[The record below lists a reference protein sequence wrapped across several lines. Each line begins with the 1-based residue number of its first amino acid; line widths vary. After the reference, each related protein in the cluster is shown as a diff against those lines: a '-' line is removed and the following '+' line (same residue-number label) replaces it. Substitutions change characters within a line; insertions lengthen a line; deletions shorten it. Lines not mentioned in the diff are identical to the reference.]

1 MNQRPS
7 VDNLKQFTRQTAQL
21 NPQLQAVLGNLDVQL
36 DDELARYRR
45 KKRIE
50 AEAPQSS
57 GYRHRSTTPKNLEV
71 VVTPG
76 QRETPA
82 TRSRE
87 PFQLDRNG
95 SEAIASDFMEANESN
110 TFPSGLSPFSPQ
122 VNLPQKLEASLSSNR
137 SNVSDPDAA
146 SSNITS
152 INLAENNSPN
162 STESLDRPQD
172 RTHDYL
178 ESSEQLLGSLDDSSA
193 SDLSTRLRN
202 RRRQRRSLKNLL
214 SPLSVGVTLLFVLIT
229 GTLAYMISGKMGDRQ
244 PVVTAENSASS
255 TSSPTQT
262 PLAEVPRSPNLAD
275 KEFVPLDLD
284 TLGTLNRN
292 SEINPPT
299 IPEQLLPTVPITP
312 APDPTQTTPTTPAV
326 PGQNYPSLEN
336 LNTAIL
342 PQSVQ
347 DNLPNVRANNSNN
360 ANSNNANSNTANSNT
375 ANSNNANSNT
385 ANSNNANSNNANSN
399 NANSG
404 NNSPQANTGASSPT
418 PAATSQ
424 NPGTQTAQNLP
435 QPNLS
440 AQSFPAFFYVVIDYQ
455 NEDSLYLARQAIPD
469 AYVREFP
476 IGVKVQMAAFEDT
489 ASAQNMV
496 QYLKEQGFAAQVY
509 QP

>member
-7 VDNLKQFTRQTAQL
+7 VDNLKQFPRQTAQL

-50 AEAPQSS
+50 AEAPQPS
-57 GYRHRSTTPKNLEV
+57 GYRNRSTTPKNLEV

-110 TFPSGLSPFSPQ
+110 PFPSGLSPFSPQ
-122 VNLPQKLEASLSSNR
+122 VTLPQKLEASLSSNR
-137 SNVSDPDAA
+137 SNVGDRDPGL
-146 SSNITS
+146 SN
-152 INLAENNSPN
+152 INLAENNAPN
-162 STESLDRPQD
+162 STEESPDRPLD

-178 ESSEQLLGSLDDSSA
+178 ESSEQLLGSLDESSA

-244 PVVTAENSASS
+244 PIVTAENAASS
-255 TSSPTQT
+255 ASSPTQP

-275 KEFVPLDLD
+275 REFVPLDLD
-284 TLGTLNRN
+284 TLGTITGN
-292 SEINPPT
+292 SETEMPAPV
-299 IPEQLLPTVPITP
+299 LATVPISP
-312 APDPTQTTPTTPAV
+312 SPEPTQATATTPAV
-326 PGQNYPSLEN
+326 PGQTYPSLEN

-347 DNLPNVRANNSNN
+347 DNLPNARAN
-360 ANSNNANSNTANSNT
+360 
-375 ANSNNANSNT
+375 
-385 ANSNNANSNNANSN
+385 NSNNANSNNANSN
-399 NANSG
+399 NANSTNANSG
-404 NNSPQANTGASSPT
+404 NNSPQAKTGASSPT
-418 PAATSQ
+418 PAATNQ
-424 NPGTQTAQNLP
+424 TPGTQTPQKLP
-435 QPNLS
+435 EPTVSN
-440 AQSFPAFFYVVIDYQ
+440 QSFPAFFYVVIDYQ

-489 ASAQNMV
+489 ASAQAMV

>member
-36 DDELARYRR
+36 ESELARYRR

-50 AEAPQSS
+50 AEAPQPS

-82 TRSRE
+82 TRSPE

-95 SEAIASDFMEANESN
+95 SEAITSDFMGANQSN

-137 SNVSDPDAA
+137 SNVGDRDPA
-146 SSNITS
+146 SSTITG
-152 INLAENNSPN
+152 INLAENNAPN
-162 STESLDRPQD
+162 STESLERPQE

-178 ESSEQLLGSLDDSSA
+178 ESSEQLLDSLDDSSA
-193 SDLSTRLRN
+193 SDLLTRLRN

-229 GTLAYMISGKMGDRQ
+229 GTVAYMISGKMGDQ
-244 PVVTAENSASS
+244 KPVVTAENAASS
-255 TSSPTQT
+255 ASSPTQT

-275 KEFVPLDLD
+275 REFVPLDLD
-284 TLGTLNRN
+284 TLGTINRN
-292 SEINPPT
+292 SETEMPAAV
-299 IPEQLLPTVPITP
+299 LPTVPITP
-312 APDPTQTTPTTPAV
+312 APDPAQTTATTQTV

-347 DNLPNVRANNSNN
+347 DNLPNARAN
-360 ANSNNANSNTANSNT
+360 NSNTANST
-375 ANSNNANSNT
+375 NANST
-385 ANSNNANSNNANSN
+385 

-404 NNSPQANTGASSPT
+404 NNSPQA
-418 PAATSQ
+418 SQ
-424 NPGTQTAQNLP
+424 KLP
-435 QPNLS
+435 EPRVS

-455 NEDSLYLARQAIPD
+455 NEDSLYQARQVIPD

-489 ASAQNMV
+489 ASAQAMV

>member
-36 DDELARYRR
+36 ESELARYRR

-50 AEAPQSS
+50 AEAPQPS
-57 GYRHRSTTPKNLEV
+57 GYRHRSTRPKNLEV

-82 TRSRE
+82 TRSPE
-87 PFQLDRNG
+87 PFQLARHG
-95 SEAIASDFMEANESN
+95 SEAIASDFMEANQSN
-110 TFPSGLSPFSPQ
+110 TFPSGLSQFSPQ

-137 SNVSDPDAA
+137 FNVGDRDPA
-146 SSNITS
+146 SSSITS

-162 STESLDRPQD
+162 STEESPD
-172 RTHDYL
+172 RTQDQPHDYL

-193 SDLSTRLRN
+193 SDFSTRLRN

-229 GTLAYMISGKMGDRQ
+229 GTVAYMISGKMGDRQ

-255 TSSPTQT
+255 ASSPTQT

-275 KEFVPLDLD
+275 REFVPLDLD
-284 TLGTLNRN
+284 TLGTINRN
-292 SEINPPT
+292 SEAEMPAAV
-299 IPEQLLPTVPITP
+299 LPTVPISP
-312 APDPTQTTPTTPAV
+312 APEPTQTTATTQTV

-347 DNLPNVRANNSNN
+347 DNLPNTRAN
-360 ANSNNANSNTANSNT
+360 NSNTANST
-375 ANSNNANSNT
+375 NANST
-385 ANSNNANSNNANSN
+385 

-404 NNSPQANTGASSPT
+404 NNSPQANTGASSPIS
-418 PAATSQ
+418 AATSQ
-424 NPGTQTAQNLP
+424 TPGTQNPQKLP
-435 QPNLS
+435 EPKVS
-440 AQSFPAFFYVVIDYQ
+440 AQSFPVFFYVVIDYQ
-455 NEDSLYLARQAIPD
+455 NEDSLYLARQAVPD

-476 IGVKVQMAAFEDT
+476 IGVKVQMAAFEDA
-489 ASAQNMV
+489 ASAQAMV

>member
-36 DDELARYRR
+36 ESELARYRR

-50 AEAPQSS
+50 AEAPQPS
-57 GYRHRSTTPKNLEV
+57 GYRHRSTRPKNLEV

-82 TRSRE
+82 TRSPE

-95 SEAIASDFMEANESN
+95 SEAIASDFMEANQSN
-110 TFPSGLSPFSPQ
+110 TFPSGLFPFSPQ

-137 SNVSDPDAA
+137 SNVGDRDPA
-146 SSNITS
+146 SSSITG

-162 STESLDRPQD
+162 STESLDRPQE

-178 ESSEQLLGSLDDSSA
+178 ESSEQLLDSLDDSSA
-193 SDLSTRLRN
+193 SDFSTRLRN

-229 GTLAYMISGKMGDRQ
+229 GTVAYMISGKMGDRQ
-244 PVVTAENSASS
+244 PVVTAENAASS
-255 TSSPTQT
+255 ASSPTQT

-275 KEFVPLDLD
+275 REFVPLDLD
-284 TLGTLNRN
+284 TLGTINRN
-292 SEINPPT
+292 SETEMPAAV
-299 IPEQLLPTVPITP
+299 LPTVPISP
-312 APDPTQTTPTTPAV
+312 APEPTQTTATTQTV

-347 DNLPNVRANNSNN
+347 DNLPNARAN
-360 ANSNNANSNTANSNT
+360 
-375 ANSNNANSNT
+375 
-385 ANSNNANSNNANSN
+385 NSNNANSN

-404 NNSPQANTGASSPT
+404 NNSPQAKTGASSPT

-424 NPGTQTAQNLP
+424 TPGTQNPQKLP
-435 QPNLS
+435 EPKVS

-455 NEDSLYLARQAIPD
+455 NEDSLYLARQAVPD

-489 ASAQNMV
+489 ASAQAMV

>member
-7 VDNLKQFTRQTAQL
+7 VDNLKQFTHQTAQL

-50 AEAPQSS
+50 AEAPQPS

-87 PFQLDRNG
+87 PFQLDRNE

-110 TFPSGLSPFSPQ
+110 PFPSGLSPFSPQ
-122 VNLPQKLEASLSSNR
+122 ANLPQKLEASLSSNR
-137 SNVSDPDAA
+137 SNVGDRDAA
-146 SSNITS
+146 SSNITN
-152 INLAENNSPN
+152 INLGENNAPN
-162 STESLDRPQD
+162 STESPARTQD
-172 RTHDYL
+172 QPHDYL

-193 SDLSTRLRN
+193 SDFSTRLRN

-229 GTLAYMISGKMGDRQ
+229 GTLAYMISGKIGDRK

-255 TSSPTQT
+255 ASSPTQT

-275 KEFVPLDLD
+275 REFVPLDLD
-284 TLGTLNRN
+284 TLGTINRN
-292 SEINPPT
+292 SETEMPAAV
-299 IPEQLLPTVPITP
+299 LPTVPISP
-312 APDPTQTTPTTPAV
+312 APEPTQTTATTPAV

-347 DNLPNVRANNSNN
+347 DNLPNARANNSNN
-360 ANSNNANSNTANSNT
+360 ANSTNANST
-375 ANSNNANSNT
+375 
-385 ANSNNANSNNANSN
+385 NANSNNANSN
-399 NANSG
+399 NANSTNANSTNANSG
-404 NNSPQANTGASSPT
+404 NNSPQAKTGASSPT

-424 NPGTQTAQNLP
+424 TPGTQNSQKLP
-435 QPNLS
+435 EPSVS

-489 ASAQNMV
+489 ASAQAMV

>member
-50 AEAPQSS
+50 AEAPQPSA
-57 GYRHRSTTPKNLEV
+57 YRHRSTTPKNLEV

-87 PFQLDRNG
+87 PFQGDRSG
-95 SEAIASDFMEANESN
+95 SEAIASGFMEANESN

-122 VNLPQKLEASLSSNR
+122 VTLPQKLEASLSSNR
-137 SNVSDPDAA
+137 SNVGDRDPA
-146 SSNITS
+146 SSN
-152 INLAENNSPN
+152 INLAENNAPN
-162 STESLDRPQD
+162 STEESPEPTQD

-178 ESSEQLLGSLDDSSA
+178 ESSEQLLGSLDDSS
-193 SDLSTRLRN
+193 DLSNRLRN
-202 RRRQRRSLKNLL
+202 RRRRRHSLKNLL

-229 GTLAYMISGKMGDRQ
+229 GTVAYVITGKMGDSLRDSFAYRK
-244 PVVTAENSASS
+244 PVVTAENSASPA
-255 TSSPTQT
+255 SSPTQP

-284 TLGTLNRN
+284 TLGTITGN
-292 SEINPPT
+292 SETEMPAPV
-299 IPEQLLPTVPITP
+299 LPTVPISP
-312 APDPTQTTPTTPAV
+312 APDPAQTTATTQTV

-347 DNLPNVRANNSNN
+347 DNLPNAKATNSNN
-360 ANSNNANSNTANSNT
+360 ANSNNANSNN
-375 ANSNNANSNT
+375 

-404 NNSPQANTGASSPT
+404 NNSPQAKTGASSPS
-418 PAATSQ
+418 PAAANQT
-424 NPGTQTAQNLP
+424 PGTQTPQKLP
-435 QPNLS
+435 EPSVN

-455 NEDSLYLARQAIPD
+455 SDDSLYLARQAIPD

-476 IGVKVQMAAFEDT
+476 SGVKVQMAAFEDT
-489 ASAQNMV
+489 ASAQAMV
-496 QYLKEQGFAAQVY
+496 QYLREQGFVAQVY

>member
-36 DDELARYRR
+36 DEELARYRR

-50 AEAPQSS
+50 AEAPQPS

-82 TRSRE
+82 TRSPE
-87 PFQLDRNG
+87 PFQLDRSG
-95 SEAIASDFMEANESN
+95 SEAIASNFMEANQSN
-110 TFPSGLSPFSPQ
+110 PFPSGLSHFSPQ

-137 SNVSDPDAA
+137 SNVGDRDPA
-146 SSNITS
+146 SSSITN
-152 INLAENNSPN
+152 INLAENNYPN
-162 STESLDRPQD
+162 STESLDRPPD

-193 SDLSTRLRN
+193 SDFSTRLRN

-229 GTLAYMISGKMGDRQ
+229 GTVAYMISSKMGDQ
-244 PVVTAENSASS
+244 KPVVTAENSAPSA
-255 TSSPTQT
+255 SSPTQT

-284 TLGTLNRN
+284 TLGTITGN
-292 SEINPPT
+292 SETEMPAAV
-299 IPEQLLPTVPITP
+299 LPTVPISP
-312 APDPTQTTPTTPAV
+312 APDPAQTTATTPAV

-347 DNLPNVRANNSNN
+347 DNLPNAKATNSNN
-360 ANSNNANSNTANSNT
+360 ANSNNANST
-375 ANSNNANSNT
+375 
-385 ANSNNANSNNANSN
+385 NANSNNANST

-404 NNSPQANTGASSPT
+404 NNYPQAKTGASSPT

-424 NPGTQTAQNLP
+424 TPGKKTPQKLP
-435 QPNLS
+435 EPRVS
-440 AQSFPAFFYVVIDYQ
+440 DQSFPAFFYVVIDYQ

-489 ASAQNMV
+489 ASAQAMV

-509 QP
+509 QQP

>member
-7 VDNLKQFTRQTAQL
+7 VDNLKQFTHQTAQL

-50 AEAPQSS
+50 AEALQPSA
-57 GYRHRSTTPKNLEV
+57 YRHRSTTPKNLEV
-71 VVTPG
+71 VVTPR
-76 QRETPA
+76 QRETA
-82 TRSRE
+82 STRSPE

-122 VNLPQKLEASLSSNR
+122 VTLPQKLEASLSSNR
-137 SNVSDPDAA
+137 SNVGDRDSA
-146 SSNITS
+146 SSNM
-152 INLAENNSPN
+152 NLAENNAPNPTEQSPDLTQN
-162 STESLDRPQD
+162 

-178 ESSEQLLGSLDDSSA
+178 ESSEQLLGSLDESSA

-229 GTLAYMISGKMGDRQ
+229 GTLAYMISGKIGDRK
-244 PVVTAENSASS
+244 PVVTAENAASS
-255 TSSPTQT
+255 ASSPTQT

-284 TLGTLNRN
+284 TLGTITGN
-292 SEINPPT
+292 SETELPAAV
-299 IPEQLLPTVPITP
+299 LPTVPISP
-312 APDPTQTTPTTPAV
+312 APDPTQATATTPAV
-326 PGQNYPSLEN
+326 PGQTYPSLEN

-347 DNLPNVRANNSNN
+347 DNLPNARAN
-360 ANSNNANSNTANSNT
+360 
-375 ANSNNANSNT
+375 
-385 ANSNNANSNNANSN
+385 NSNNANSNNANSN

-404 NNSPQANTGASSPT
+404 NNSPQAKTGASSPT
-418 PAATSQ
+418 PAATNQ
-424 NPGTQTAQNLP
+424 TPGTQTTQKLP
-435 QPNLS
+435 EPS
-440 AQSFPAFFYVVIDYQ
+440 VSPQSFPAFFYVVIDYQ

-489 ASAQNMV
+489 ASAQAMV